1 MGELTKEVCFPSSK
15 WLVSLFAIPLK
26 WSVPAP
32 LDLRP
37 EHLII
42 DVSAAIPQNLIEFV
56 PVALASRVRQID
68 APVDDFFA
76 VAARGARYEPAGTAD
91 DDALAFETLVAFRA
105 NSVGAG
111 NENGVRMGRS
121 LVEGVGHCGPA
132 RFLAGDRHPV
142 GGDADDVRALE
153 RLQPKSLGKPTIVTD
168 SDAEAADRRPKDWK
182 AEITWFE
189 EQILGGPKM
198 HFA

>member
-15 WLVSLFAIPLK
+15 WLVSLFAIPLNR
-26 WSVPAP
+26 SVPAP

-111 NENGVRMGRS
+111 NEKWSSYGPQPGAGSWPLRAAQVLGRGS
-121 LVEGVGHCGPA
+121 APSWWGRRRCPRPGA
-132 RFLAGDRHPV
+132 LAT
-142 GGDADDVRALE
+142 E
-153 RLQPKSLGKPTIVTD
+153 KSRETNH
-168 SDAEAADRRPKDWK
+168 RNR
-182 AEITWFE
+182 
-189 EQILGGPKM
+189 
-198 HFA
+198 